1 MLPKYRSKDD
11 FINDKWLTEQFKL
24 IPFHEREYVSEEY
37 SRVYFEAGTSETN
50 VNCKTDTA
58 RRTANIYLMN
68 RIEQGA
74 IKAPLATY

>member
-11 FINDKWLTEQFKL
+11 FANDKWLTEQFKL

-37 SRVYFEAGTSETN
+37 SRVYFEAGTNEAN

-58 RRTANIYLMN
+58 RRTANTYLRE